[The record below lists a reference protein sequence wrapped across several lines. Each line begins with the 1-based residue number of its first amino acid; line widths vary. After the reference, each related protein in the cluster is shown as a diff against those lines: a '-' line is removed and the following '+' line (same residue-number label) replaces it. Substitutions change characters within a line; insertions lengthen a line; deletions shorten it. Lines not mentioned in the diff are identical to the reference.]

1 MKTLLRTSGLV
12 AALIFTVL
20 TAGSAAITNPYGTC
34 RTFCYNPSTGTRTQV
49 STQTTQSQC
58 CSETYNPC
66 PPGATPGGNSS
77 FTPDGGVAGLCPITH
92 PD

>member
-1 MKTLLRTSGLV
+1 MKTLLRTSGL
-12 AALIFTVL
+12 AAVLGFTVL
-20 TAGSAAITNPYGTC
+20 TTVSAFPQDGICSTYCFNLSAHTVTQARV
-34 RTFCYNPSTGTRTQV
+34 RTTEA
-49 STQTTQSQC
+49 QC